1 MFLFKKMKSIVPLFV
16 FVLFFS
22 PYFFFLEDVHAST
35 VQVNVVQSMDRYPA
49 GGSFPLEIQV
59 TTAKGWYIHGLEKGE
74 NFLIPT
80 VLSFPLVGKIR
91 IVDIAFPSPER
102 ITFGYAKDP
111 IEVFSGKIVVKALL
125 VVEKEALPGN
135 HMLKGELSYQA
146 CSKDSCLPP
155 EMIPVSFS
163 VSVGQEST
171 VSDPV
176 KEEVVRSSTERNARR
191 DSPEGFGMG
200 AGMLLALIGIFFGG
214 LALNLTP
221 CVYPLIPITVSYF
234 GGRSNSIRGRTIIHG
249 ALYILGLAFTNSVLG
264 VVAALSGGMLGV
276 ILQNPVVLFII
287 AGIMVGLALSF
298 FGLWEIRIPSGLT
311 RMASRNF
318 EGFFGTFFMGLT
330 LGIVAAPCL
339 GPFIL
344 GLLTYVGQKGDPFLG
359 FLYFFV
365 LSIGMG
371 LPLAVLAVFSGAI
384 DKLPMSGTWMVWIR
398 KALGWVLI
406 GMAGYMLQPLFYSEL
421 ARSIMYAG
429 ILLAAGMHLGWFDKS
444 RGARTYIVVKR
455 VLGLLLIGVAVAL
468 LVMGSEKGATIQW
481 VPYSESILAASEKT
495 KKPMIL
501 DFYADWCGPCKAL
514 DQKVFSQSDIV
525 ALSKEFTTV
534 RVDLTTRH
542 EAQEILLKKY
552 QIRGVPTVIFIQ
564 GDGLEKRT
572 LRIESYVEPEEMLKK
587 MKELLRGKEES
598 KAISR

>member
-1 MFLFKKMKSIVPLFV
+1 MSLFKKVKSIVPFFAFL
-16 FVLFFS
+16 LFFS
-22 PYFFFLEDVHAST
+22 SYFLSLEDLYAST
-35 VQVNVVQSMDRYPA
+35 VQVSVAQSMDHYPA
-49 GGSFPLEIQV
+49 GGSFPLEIQISIV
-59 TTAKGWYIHGLEKGE
+59 KGWYIHGPERGE

-80 VLSFPLVGKIR
+80 VLSFPAAGEVR
-91 IVDIAFPSPER
+91 IERIKFPPPEK

-111 IEVFSGKIVVKALL
+111 LEVFSGKILVKALL
-125 VVEKEALPGN
+125 VVGKKVRPGN
-135 HMLKGELSYQA
+135 HVLKGELSYQA

-155 EMIPVSFS
+155 EKVPVSIS
-163 VSVGQEST
+163 VSVGPKNA
-171 VSDPV
+171 VSNAINEVSLPSK
-176 KEEVVRSSTERNARR
+176 KEKNVYGDA
-191 DSPEGFGMG
+191 PEGFDMG

-221 CVYPLIPITVSYF
+221 CIYPLIPITVSYF
-234 GGRSNSIRGRTIIHG
+234 GGRSDAIRGRTVVHG

-276 ILQNPVVLFII
+276 ILQNPLVLFIV

-298 FGLWEIRIPSGLT
+298 FGFWEIKIPSGLT
-311 RMASRNF
+311 QLASRNF

-371 LPLAVLAVFSGAI
+371 LPLAVLAVFSGTI

-406 GMAGYMLQPLFYSEL
+406 GMAGYVLQPLFYSEL
-421 ARSIMYAG
+421 ARSGMYAG

-444 RGARTYIVVKR
+444 TGARTFIVVKR
-455 VLGLLLIGVAVAL
+455 TLGLVLIVGAIAL
-468 LVMGSEKGATIQW
+468 LVMGSEKGERIAW
-481 VPYSESILAASEKT
+481 VPYSESVLAVSKERKR
-495 KKPMIL
+495 PVIL

-514 DQKVFSQSDIV
+514 EQKVFSQHDIV
-525 ALSKEFTTV
+525 ALSKEFATV
-534 RVDLTTRH
+534 KVDLTTRH
-542 EAQEILLKKY
+542 EAQEILQKKY
-552 QIRGVPTVIFIQ
+552 GIRGVPTVIFIK
-564 GDGLEKRT
+564 GNGLEERK
-572 LRIESYVEPEEMLKK
+572 LRVESYVDPGEMLKR
-587 MKELLRGKEES
+587 MRDLLNVK
-598 KAISR
+598 

>member
-1 MFLFKKMKSIVPLFV
+1 MHLFKKMKTVVPLFV
-16 FVLFFS
+16 FLLFFS
-22 PYFFFLEDVHAST
+22 PYFLFLENLYAAT
-35 VQVNVVQSMDRYPA
+35 VQVSVVQSMDHYPA
-49 GGSFPLEIQV
+49 GDSFPLEIQIS
-59 TTAKGWYIHGLEKGE
+59 TEKGWYIHGTERGE

-80 VLSFPLVGKIR
+80 VLSFPASGKVR
-91 IVDIAFPSPER
+91 IKKIEFPMPEK
-102 ITFGYAKDP
+102 ITFAYAKDP
-111 IEVFSGKIVVKALL
+111 IEVFSGEIRVKALL
-125 VVEKEALPGN
+125 VVAKEVLPGN
-135 HMLKGELSYQA
+135 HLLKGELSYQA

-155 EMIPVSFS
+155 ETVSVSIPVS
-163 VSVGQEST
+163 VIQGDGAP
-171 VSDPV
+171 DPINQGI
-176 KEEVVRSSTERNARR
+176 VRSTAETNVSTN
-191 DSPEGFGMG
+191 SPKRFGMG
-200 AGMLLALIGIFFGG
+200 AGLLLALIGIFFGG

-234 GGRSNSIRGRTIIHG
+234 GGRSDAIKGQTIFHG
-249 ALYILGLAFTNSVLG
+249 VLYILGLACTNSVLG

-298 FGLWEIRIPSGLT
+298 FGLWEIRIPSHLT
-311 RMASRNF
+311 RVASRNF

-365 LSIGMG
+365 LSLGMG
-371 LPLAVLAVFSGAI
+371 LPLALLAVFSGAI

-421 ARSIMYAG
+421 ARSGMYAG
-429 ILLAAGMHLGWFDKS
+429 ILLAAGVHLGWFDKS
-444 RGARTYIVVKR
+444 RGARTFIVIKR
-455 VLGLLLIGVAVAL
+455 AFGLVLIGGAVFL
-468 LVMGSEKGATIQW
+468 LVMGSEKGERIQW
-481 VPYSESILAASEKT
+481 IPYSESILVGSEKSNR
-495 KKPMIL
+495 PVIL

-514 DQKVFSQSDIV
+514 DKQVFSQPDIV

-542 EAQEILLKKY
+542 EAQEILQKKY
-552 QIRGVPTVIFIQ
+552 EIRGVPTVIFIK
-564 GDGLEKRT
+564 GDGSEERK
-572 LRIESYVEPEEMLKK
+572 LRVESYVDPEVMLKR
-587 MKELLRGKEES
+587 MRELLTGK
-598 KAISR
+598 

>member
-1 MFLFKKMKSIVPLFV
+1 MHLFKKMKTVVPLFV
-16 FVLFFS
+16 FLLFFS
-22 PYFFFLEDVHAST
+22 PYFLFLENLYAAT
-35 VQVNVVQSMDRYPA
+35 VQVSVVQSMDHYPA
-49 GGSFPLEIQV
+49 GDSFPLEIQIS
-59 TTAKGWYIHGLEKGE
+59 TEKGWYIHGTERGE

-80 VLSFPLVGKIR
+80 VLSFPASGKVR
-91 IVDIAFPSPER
+91 IKKIEFPMPEK
-102 ITFGYAKDP
+102 ITFAYAKDP
-111 IEVFSGKIVVKALL
+111 IEVFSGEIRVKALL
-125 VVEKEALPGN
+125 VVAKEVLPGN
-135 HMLKGELSYQA
+135 HLLKGELSYQA

-155 EMIPVSFS
+155 ETVSVSIPVS
-163 VSVGQEST
+163 VIQGDGAP
-171 VSDPV
+171 DPINQGI
-176 KEEVVRSSTERNARR
+176 VRSTAETNVSTN
-191 DSPEGFGMG
+191 SPKRFGMG
-200 AGMLLALIGIFFGG
+200 AGLLLALIGIFFGG

-234 GGRSNSIRGRTIIHG
+234 GGRSDAIKGQTIFHG
-249 ALYILGLAFTNSVLG
+249 VLYILGLACTNSVLG

-298 FGLWEIRIPSGLT
+298 FGLWEIRIPSHLT
-311 RMASRNF
+311 RVASRNF

-365 LSIGMG
+365 LSLGMG
-371 LPLAVLAVFSGAI
+371 LPLALLAVFSGAI

-421 ARSIMYAG
+421 ARSGMYAG
-429 ILLAAGMHLGWFDKS
+429 ILLAAGVHLGWFDKS
-444 RGARTYIVVKR
+444 RGARTFIVIKR
-455 VLGLLLIGVAVAL
+455 AFGLVLIGGAVFL
-468 LVMGSEKGATIQW
+468 LVMGSEKGERIQW
-481 VPYSESILAASEKT
+481 IPYSESILVGSEKSNR
-495 KKPMIL
+495 PVIL

-514 DQKVFSQSDIV
+514 DKQVFSQPDIV

-542 EAQEILLKKY
+542 EAQEILQKKY
-552 QIRGVPTVIFIQ
+552 EIRGVPTVIFIK
-564 GDGLEKRT
+564 GDGLEERK
-572 LRIESYVEPEEMLKK
+572 LRVESYVDPEVMLKR
-587 MKELLRGKEES
+587 MRELLTGK
-598 KAISR
+598 

>member
-1 MFLFKKMKSIVPLFV
+1 MSLLKKMKVVVPLFV
-16 FVLFFS
+16 FLLFFF
-22 PYFFFLEDVHAST
+22 PYFLFPENLYAAT
-35 VQVNVVQSMDRYPA
+35 VQVSVVQSMDHYPA
-49 GGSFPLEIQV
+49 GGSFPLEIQI
-59 TTAKGWYIHGLEKGE
+59 TTAKGWYIHGSEKGE

-80 VLSFPLVGKIR
+80 VLSFPATGEVRIKKIK
-91 IVDIAFPSPER
+91 FPAPEQ
-102 ITFGYAKDP
+102 ITFAYAKDP
-111 IEVFSGKIVVKALL
+111 IEVFSGKIHVKALL
-125 VVEKEALPGN
+125 VVGKEVRPGK
-135 HMLKGELSYQA
+135 HLLKGELSYQA

-155 EMIPVSFS
+155 ETVSFS
-163 VSVGQEST
+163 ISV
-171 VSDPV
+171 PV
-176 KEEVVRSSTERNARR
+176 VQAGAAPNPRNEEVVRSTAEKNAGTN
-191 DSPEGFGMG
+191 SPEGFGFG

-221 CVYPLIPITVSYF
+221 CIYPLIPITVSYF
-234 GGRSNSIRGRTIIHG
+234 GGRSDAIKGRTIIHG
-249 ALYILGLAFTNSVLG
+249 ALYILGLACTNSVLG

-298 FGLWEIRIPSGLT
+298 FGLWEIRMPSGLT
-311 RMASRNF
+311 RVASRNF

-371 LPLAVLAVFSGAI
+371 LPLALLAVFSGAI
-384 DKLPMSGTWMVWIR
+384 EKLPLSGTWMVWIR

-421 ARSIMYAG
+421 VRSGMYAG
-429 ILLAAGMHLGWFDKS
+429 ILLAAGVHLGWFDKS
-444 RGARTYIVVKR
+444 RGARTFIIVKR
-455 VLGLLLIGVAVAL
+455 ALGLVLIGGAVIL
-468 LVMGSEKGATIQW
+468 LAMGSEKGERIQW
-481 VPYSESILAASEKT
+481 IPYSESGLADAKMSDR
-495 KKPMIL
+495 PVIL

-514 DQKVFSQSDIV
+514 DKEVFSQPDIV

-542 EAQEILLKKY
+542 EAQEILRKKY
-552 QIRGVPTVIFIQ
+552 EIRGVPTVIFIK
-564 GDGLEKRT
+564 GNGLEERK
-572 LRIESYVEPEEMLKK
+572 LRVESYVDPEVMLKR
-587 MKELLRGKEES
+587 MRELLTGK
-598 KAISR
+598 